1 MEIIM
6 KPLSPRQISIIKAI
20 VEEYTTSGEA
30 VGSDTLD
37 KKYNLGVSPATIR
50 NEMVR
55 LEDLGYLKQPHTS
68 AGRAPTPIAL
78 KLYVSEL
85 MREQELSVTEE
96 VSVKERIWDHR
107 ERIDKLLQEAARVLS
122 EKTGTI
128 GFATTDDGTIYSSGY
143 ANLLNLPEF
152 YDIDV
157 MRQVLSI
164 VESSSAMESIFGKV
178 VDTQPLHIVV
188 GDEFGNEYL
197 YPCAMAYIDF
207 RAGKMKGHVGVIG
220 PARLNY
226 PYVVPMLRHMSQL
239 LDEIAASWS

>member
-1 MEIIM
+1 M

-20 VEEYTTSGEA
+20 VEEYTSTGEA

-68 AGRAPTPIAL
+68 AGRVPTPIAL

-85 MREQELSVTEE
+85 MHEEDLSVTEE
-96 VSVKERIWDHR
+96 VAVKERIWDHR
-107 ERIDKLLQEAARVLS
+107 AKMDKLLSEATKVLS
-122 EKTGTI
+122 EKTGNI
-128 GFATTDDGTIYSSGY
+128 GFATSSDGSVYSAGY
-143 ANLLNLPEF
+143 ANLLSLPEF
-152 YDIDV
+152 FDIDV
-157 MRQVLSI
+157 TRQVLSMI
-164 VESSSAMESIFGKV
+164 ESYTLLEGIFARSQDV
-178 VDTQPLHIVV
+178 QPFHIVL

-197 YPCAMAYIDF
+197 YPCAMAYMDF
-207 RAGKMKGHVGVIG
+207 RAGNISGHLGVIG

-226 PYVVPMLRHMSQL
+226 PYVMPMLRHMSHL
-239 LDEIAASWS
+239 IDEVSASWS

>member
-1 MEIIM
+1 M
-6 KPLSPRQISIIKAI
+6 KPLSPRQIQIIKAI
-20 VEEYTTSGEA
+20 VEEYTTTGEA

-37 KKYNLGVSPATIR
+37 KKFNLGVSPATIR

-68 AGRAPTPIAL
+68 AGRVPTPIAL

-85 MREQELSVTEE
+85 MREQDLPVTEE
-96 VSVKERIWDHR
+96 VAVKERMWDHR
-107 ERIDKLLQEAARVLS
+107 AKIEGLLQESARVLS

-128 GFATTDDGTIYSSGY
+128 GFATTSDGSIYSSGY
-143 ANLLNLPEF
+143 ANLLSLPEF

-164 VESSSAMESIFGKV
+164 VESHSAMETIFGKV
-178 VDTQPLHIVV
+178 IDTQPLHIIM

-197 YPCAMAYIDF
+197 YPCAMAYIDY
-207 RAGKMKGHVGVIG
+207 RAGKITGHVGVLG

-226 PYVVPMLRHMSQL
+226 PYVMPMLRHMSSL
-239 LDEIAASWS
+239 LDEISANWN

>member
-1 MEIIM
+1 M
-6 KPLSPRQISIIKAI
+6 
-20 VEEYTTSGEA
+20 VEEYTTTGDP

-68 AGRAPTPIAL
+68 AGRVPTPAAI

-85 MREQELSVTEE
+85 MREEDLSVTEE

-107 ERIDKLLQEAARVLS
+107 QKLDTLLRESTRVLA
-122 EKTGTI
+122 EKTGNI
-128 GFATTDDGTIYSSGY
+128 SFATSSDGAVYSAGY
-143 ANLLNLPEF
+143 ANLLSLPEF
-152 YDIDV
+152 FDIDV
-157 MRQVLSI
+157 TRQVLSMI
-164 VESSSAMESIFGKV
+164 ESHQELESIFARHTDV
-178 VDTQPLHIVV
+178 QPFHIIL

-197 YPCAMAYIDF
+197 YPCAMAYINF
-207 RAGKMKGHVGVIG
+207 TAGKDTGHLGVIG

-226 PYVVPMLRHMSQL
+226 PYVLPMLRHMSSL
-239 LDEIAASWS
+239 IDEISSSW

>member
-1 MEIIM
+1 M
-6 KPLSPRQISIIKAI
+6 KPLSQRQIAIIKAI
-20 VEEYTTSGEA
+20 VEEYTSTGEA

-68 AGRAPTPIAL
+68 AGRIPTPLAL
-78 KLYVSEL
+78 KMYVTEL
-85 MREQELSVTEE
+85 MSPQELPVTEE

-107 ERIDKLLQEAARVLS
+107 QRLDGLLRESTRILA

-128 GFATTDDGTIYSSGY
+128 GVAVTDDGDVYSAGY
-143 ANLLNLPEF
+143 ANVLTLPEF

-157 MRQVLSI
+157 TRTVLSMI
-164 VESSSAMESIFGKV
+164 ESQRDLMKLFQRMTNSDPIHIIIGDDFGS
-178 VDTQPLHIVV
+178 
-188 GDEFGNEYL
+188 EFL
-197 YPCAMAYIDF
+197 YSCGMAYIDF
-207 RAGKMKGHVGVIG
+207 TAGPARGHLGVIG

-226 PYVVPMLRHMSQL
+226 PYIMPMLTHMSGL
-239 LDEIAASWS
+239 INEISRSWK

>member
-1 MEIIM
+1 MIVLM

-20 VEEYTTSGEA
+20 VEEFTSTGEPI
-30 VGSDTLD
+30 GSDTLD
-37 KKYNLGVSPATIR
+37 KKFNLGVSPATIR

-68 AGRAPTPIAL
+68 AGRVPTPIAL

-96 VSVKERIWDHR
+96 VSVKERMWDHR
-107 ERIDKLLQEAARVLS
+107 AKLEKLLQETTHLLS

-128 GFATTDDGTIYSSGY
+128 GFATTSDGEVYSSGY
-143 ANLLNLPEF
+143 ANLLTLPEF
-152 YDIDV
+152 FDIDV
-157 MRQVLSI
+157 TRQVLSTI
-164 VESSSAMESIFGKV
+164 ESYTQLEGIFSRSVG
-178 VDTQPLHIVV
+178 TQPFHIVL

-197 YPCAMAYIDF
+197 YPCAMAYVDF
-207 RAGKMKGHVGVIG
+207 GTSVLRGHLGVIG

-226 PYVVPMLRHMSQL
+226 PYVMPMLRHMSGL
-239 LDEIAASWS
+239 LNEISASW

>member
-1 MEIIM
+1 M

-107 ERIDKLLQEAARVLS
+107 ERLDKLLQEAARVLS

-207 RAGKMKGHVGVIG
+207 RAGKTKGHVGVIG

>member
-1 MEIIM
+1 MIVLM

-20 VEEYTTSGEA
+20 VEEYTSTGEPI
-30 VGSDTLD
+30 GSDTLD
-37 KKYNLGVSPATIR
+37 KKFNLGVSPATIR

-68 AGRAPTPIAL
+68 AGRVPTPIAL

-96 VSVKERIWDHR
+96 VAVKERMWDHR
-107 ERIDKLLQEAARVLS
+107 AKLEKLLQETTKVLS

-128 GFATTDDGTIYSSGY
+128 GFVTTSDGAVYSAGY

-152 YDIDV
+152 FDIDV
-157 MRQVLSI
+157 TRQVLSTI
-164 VESSSAMESIFGKV
+164 ESYALLEGIFARSVG
-178 VDTQPLHIVV
+178 TQPFHIVL

-197 YPCAMAYIDF
+197 YPCAMAYVDF
-207 RAGKMKGHVGVIG
+207 GTKILNGHLGVIG

-226 PYVVPMLRHMSQL
+226 PYVMPMLRHMSGL
-239 LDEIAASWS
+239 LNEIGTSW

>member
-1 MEIIM
+1 M

-20 VEEYTTSGEA
+20 VEEYTSTGEA
-30 VGSDTLD
+30 IGSDTLD

-68 AGRAPTPIAL
+68 AGRVPTPIAL

-96 VSVKERIWDHR
+96 VSVKERMWDHR
-107 ERIDKLLQEAARVLS
+107 AKLDKLLQETTKVLS

-128 GFATTDDGTIYSSGY
+128 GFVTTSDGSIYSSGY

-152 YDIDV
+152 FDIDV
-157 MRQVLSI
+157 TRQVLSI
-164 VESSSAMESIFGKV
+164 VESYTQLEGIFARSGGS
-178 VDTQPLHIVV
+178 QPFHIVI

-197 YPCAMAYIDF
+197 YPCAMAYVDF
-207 RAGKMKGHVGVIG
+207 GTSVLNGHLGVIG

-226 PYVVPMLRHMSQL
+226 PYVMPMLRHMSGL
-239 LDEIAASWS
+239 LNEISASW

>member
-1 MEIIM
+1 MI
-6 KPLSPRQISIIKAI
+6 KPLSPRQISIIKAM
-20 VEEYTTSGEA
+20 VEEYTTTGDP

-68 AGRAPTPIAL
+68 AGRVPTPAAI

-85 MREQELSVTEE
+85 MREEDLSVTEE

-107 ERIDKLLQEAARVLS
+107 QKLDTLLRESTRVLA
-122 EKTGTI
+122 EKTGNI
-128 GFATTDDGTIYSSGY
+128 SFATSSDGAVYSAGY
-143 ANLLNLPEF
+143 ANLLSLPEF
-152 YDIDV
+152 FDIDV
-157 MRQVLSI
+157 TRQVLSMI
-164 VESSSAMESIFGKV
+164 ESHQELESIFARHTDV
-178 VDTQPLHIVV
+178 QPFHIIL

-197 YPCAMAYIDF
+197 YPCAMAYINF
-207 RAGKMKGHVGVIG
+207 TAGKDTGHLGVIG

-226 PYVVPMLRHMSQL
+226 PYVLPMLRHMSSL
-239 LDEIAASWS
+239 IDEISSSW

>member
-1 MEIIM
+1 M
-6 KPLSPRQISIIKAI
+6 KPLSPRQIQIIKAI
-20 VEEYTTSGEA
+20 VEEYTGTGEA

-37 KKYNLGVSPATIR
+37 KKFNLGISPATIR

-68 AGRAPTPIAL
+68 AGRVPTPLAL

-96 VSVKERIWDHR
+96 VSVKERMWDQR
-107 ERIDKLLQEAARVLS
+107 TKTEKLLQETAKVLS

-128 GFATTDDGTIYSSGY
+128 GFVTTSEGTVYSSGY
-143 ANLLNLPEF
+143 ANLLSLPEF
-152 YDIDV
+152 FDIDV
-157 MRQVLSI
+157 TRQVLSTI
-164 VESSSAMESIFGKV
+164 ESYSLLEDIFARSAG
-178 VDTQPLHIVV
+178 TQPFHIVL

-197 YPCAMAYIDF
+197 YPCAMAYMDF
-207 RAGKMKGHVGVIG
+207 GTNALHGHLGVIG

-226 PYVVPMLRHMSQL
+226 PYVMPMLRHMSRL
-239 LDEIAASWS
+239 LNEISATW

>member
-1 MEIIM
+1 M

-20 VEEYTTSGEA
+20 VEEYTSTGEA
-30 VGSDTLD
+30 VGSETLD

-68 AGRAPTPIAL
+68 AGRVPTPVAL

-85 MREQELSVTEE
+85 MSENELPVTEE

-107 ERIDKLLQEAARVLS
+107 KQLDRLLQEAARVLS

-128 GFATTDDGTIYSSGY
+128 GFATSDDGIIYSSGY
-143 ANLLNLPEF
+143 SNLLSLPEF

-164 VESSSAMESIFGKV
+164 VEDSRAMENIFAKTVG
-178 VDTQPLHIVV
+178 TQPLHIVV

-197 YPCAMAYIDF
+197 YPCAMAYIDWN
-207 RAGKMKGHVGVIG
+207 AGKMRGHVGVLG

-226 PYVVPMLRHMSQL
+226 PYVMPMLRHMSSL
-239 LDEIAASWS
+239 LDEISASWS